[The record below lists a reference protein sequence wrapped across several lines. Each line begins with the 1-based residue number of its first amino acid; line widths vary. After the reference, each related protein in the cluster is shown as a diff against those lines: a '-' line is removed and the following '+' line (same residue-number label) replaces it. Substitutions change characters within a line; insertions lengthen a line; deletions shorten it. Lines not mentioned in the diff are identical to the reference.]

1 MEQWNQIFTAIILP
15 LATALIGLLIAWLNQ
30 KRTELGAKIKD
41 ETAKK
46 YYDLATNAV
55 LQAVQHTTQ
64 TYVDTLKNVGKFDKE
79 AAAQAFDRSK
89 LLAYTMITNDAKN
102 IITEAYGDFDTWI
115 DTQIEKTVRETKYY

>member
-30 KRTELGAKIKD
+30 KRTELGQRLK
-41 ETAKK
+41 TRRRKK

-64 TYVDTLKNVGKFDKE
+64 TYVDIKNVGKFDKE
-79 AAAQAFDRSK
+79 AAARLRSFWR
-89 LLAYTMITNDAKN
+89 IP
-102 IITEAYGDFDTWI
+102 
-115 DTQIEKTVRETKYY
+115 